1 MKPLIS
7 IIVSVLIASV
17 SADSS
22 TLYTCRV
29 KATQGITFQDFPCAK
44 ETLTVYVGVMP
55 KANTL
60 ESSESNNGGQNV
72 PIGYWQSRI
81 GKVSHLQNPVENI
94 SLPTLNKVPSLS
106 GSGFIKKEDS
116 DRN

>member
-44 ETLTVYVGVMP
+44 ETH
-55 KANTL
+55 
-60 ESSESNNGGQNV
+60 
-72 PIGYWQSRI
+72 R
-81 GKVSHLQNPVENI
+81 
-94 SLPTLNKVPSLS
+94 
-106 GSGFIKKEDS
+106 
-116 DRN
+116 